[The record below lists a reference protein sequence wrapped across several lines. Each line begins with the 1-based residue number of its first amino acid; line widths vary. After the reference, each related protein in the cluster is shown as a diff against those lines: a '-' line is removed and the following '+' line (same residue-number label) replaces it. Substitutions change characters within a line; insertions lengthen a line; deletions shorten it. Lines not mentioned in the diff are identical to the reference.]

1 MYPRFINYPETQ
13 SFFLFGPRGV
23 GKTSWVRSL
32 FPEAIYI
39 DLLREATYQELLRH
53 PERFAARLATEPS
66 AGHHVVVD
74 EIQRLPQ
81 LLNEIHRLI
90 EEKPWRFVLTGSS
103 ARKLR
108 RHGVNLLA
116 GRARTRSMHALTAE
130 ELGADFVVTKS
141 LQRGH
146 LPTAYTVDDYEDYL
160 RGYVGTYLREEVQQE
175 ALVRNVGQF
184 GNFLTIAAYSQASVL
199 NVQNVARE
207 CGVDRKTADNYF
219 TILEDLLLAVRLPV
233 FHRRAKRKMI
243 THSKFYFFDAGVFRT
258 LRQRGPLD
266 VVEEIEGAALET
278 LVLQELRAINDNH
291 ALGYDI
297 GFWRTA
303 HGQEVDFVLYGPQGF
318 WGIEVKRSALVRPHD
333 LKPLKAFLAEYPE
346 AVGVCVYTGTERY
359 VVDGIRVE
367 PVQDLLP
374 LLAQL
379 LST

>member
-1 MYPRFINYPETQ
+1 MYPRFLNYPATQ

-32 FPEAIYI
+32 FPEAIYV

-53 PERFAARLATEPS
+53 PDRFAARLAAEPS

-116 GRARTRSMHALTAE
+116 GRARTRSMRALTAE
-130 ELGADFVVTKS
+130 ELGADFIVTKS

-297 GFWRTA
+297 GFWRTSQ
-303 HGQEVDFVLYGPQGF
+303 GQEVDFVLYGPRGF
-318 WGIEVKRSALVRPHD
+318 WGIEVKRSSLVRPHD

-367 PVQDLLP
+367 PVQDFLP
-374 LLAQL
+374 LLTQV